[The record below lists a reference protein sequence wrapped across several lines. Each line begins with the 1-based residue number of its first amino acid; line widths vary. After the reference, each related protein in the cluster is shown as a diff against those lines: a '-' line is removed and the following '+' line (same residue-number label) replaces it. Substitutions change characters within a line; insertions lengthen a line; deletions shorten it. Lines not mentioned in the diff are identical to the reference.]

1 MALLPHH
8 GRATR
13 HSLTASHV
21 TPHEAISP
29 RRWRRVAAGVARC
42 DRVRTVEVTI
52 WTTTTTTTMFSVSLQ
67 LMTWENINPGNCILC
82 LLCSIAA
89 PQNRCMKT
97 WRHPQNRKYITY
109 RNASRGKRRH
119 DQMQHAQKIR
129 EVRPCGFRVMQADRQ
144 TSKQT
149 YSSQYFA
156 PYTVLRSSRLG
167 RGTLL
172 PIPHPSTPSVSRPP
186 FLTTFHKLPPP
197 LHGFIPYATARYA
210 VVQT

>member
-29 RRWRRVAAGVARC
+29 RRWRRVAAGVAKC

-52 WTTTTTTTMFSVSLQ
+52 WTTTTTTTTTMTMFSVSLQ

-109 RNASRGKRRH
+109 RNASRGEPS
-119 DQMQHAQKIR
+119 QGQ
-129 EVRPCGFRVMQADRQ
+129 FF
-144 TSKQT
+144 SKVAAN
-149 YSSQYFA
+149 SVIAISQ
-156 PYTVLRSSRLG
+156 LE
-167 RGTLL
+167 
-172 PIPHPSTPSVSRPP
+172 
-186 FLTTFHKLPPP
+186 
-197 LHGFIPYATARYA
+197 RYA
-210 VVQT
+210 ISSDVSNSLRWASI